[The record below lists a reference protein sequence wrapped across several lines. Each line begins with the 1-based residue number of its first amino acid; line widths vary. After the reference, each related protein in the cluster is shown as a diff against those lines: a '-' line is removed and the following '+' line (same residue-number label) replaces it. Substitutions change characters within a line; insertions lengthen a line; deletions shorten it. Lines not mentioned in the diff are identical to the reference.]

1 MMTRPKLLIIG
12 HGRHGKDT
20 VGEILRDKFGF
31 KFTSSSWFCAE
42 ETIWDNWGCA
52 VYDTLEDM
60 YDDRANHRQLWAEMI
75 SAYNIPDKTKTAA
88 TMISRGFD
96 MYVGMRKKDE
106 LEACRE
112 AGIFDLIVWVDRSE
126 HLPPEPIT
134 SMDLVEADADVTIDN
149 NGTLDDLA
157 RNVEALIKERFP
169 YVLDPPRDKSLD
181 FKAGIYIEGH
191 WEPDTV

>member
-1 MMTRPKLLIIG
+1 MGAHAADLAALGDAPDARAA
-12 HGRHGKDT
+12 
-20 VGEILRDKFGF
+20 VGG
-31 KFTSSSWFCAE
+31 
-42 ETIWDNWGCA
+42 GG
-52 VYDTLEDM
+52 
-60 YDDRANHRQLWAEMI
+60 Q
-75 SAYNIPDKTKTAA
+75 
-88 TMISRGFD
+88 
-96 MYVGMRKKDE
+96 
-106 LEACRE
+106 EAP
-112 AGIFDLIVWVDRSE
+112 GIFDLIVWVDRSE